1 MEIIKQTKTNL
12 LIINPKVKIKD
23 ANGNSSIFPFISDT
37 KKPISLEEKN
47 TVGWYSGGV
56 SKCWVIQGSFI
67 E

>member
-47 TVGWYSGGV
+47 TVG
-56 SKCWVIQGSFI
+56 
-67 E
+67 